1 MNRELQEA
9 LTAAGVGALIP
20 KIIDPMLLELQR
32 RYSPL
37 VRATPSQ
44 KWDSTVY
51 YFNSRSARATGGFVT
66 DGGARPVN
74 NSTYQQNQY
83 TIRNMQA
90 VGAITGYAQAVTR
103 QVIGDLRAR
112 EVMGTIQ
119 GLYWDIEN
127 AMIWGNE
134 GATQFGAYPQF
145 SGLDTLVSDFTSV
158 TKNAIDQA
166 GATLTLAML
175 DQLIDTVE
183 MNAATSIFDPSY
195 MLVMSSTA
203 NSKIAQLLQNQQRFL
218 DKTEVAAGLIVPTY
232 RGIPIIKSS
241 FLSARQVSMGTVT
254 SATATTGGVL
264 PASTTYRYKVSAVIA
279 RQGEIGVSAEVSQ
292 ATGAGTATNT
302 ITLSFTAPTGLD
314 GAAPILYKV
323 YRTAGGGATNSE
335 VLLGVVDAV
344 VGLGADGVTP
354 IATTS
359 IIDDGV
365 KLTPA
370 NGATVP
376 AVNPAAYVSGS
387 ASLLPPAVGQ
397 ENIFLLPRTSDFVV
411 RPYVR
416 ELQQVDIYPTTASPD
431 QIPYA
436 LVADTCLAVRA
447 PRYLGRLARVAVG
460 L

>member
-1 MNRELQEA
+1 VNRELQEA
-9 LTAAGVGALIP
+9 LTAANVGALIP

-44 KWDSTVY
+44 RWDSTVY

-66 DGGARPVN
+66 DGGARPTN
-74 NSTYQQNQY
+74 QSTYQQNQF
-83 TIRNMQA
+83 TIRNLQA
-90 VGAITGYAQAVTR
+90 VGAVTGYSQAVTR

-112 EVMGTIQ
+112 EVQGTIQ
-119 GLYWDIEN
+119 GLYWDIET
-127 AMIWGNE
+127 AMLWGNE
-134 GATQFGAYPQF
+134 GATQYGAYPQF
-145 SGLDTLVSDFTSV
+145 SGLDTLISDFTTT
-158 TKNAIDQA
+158 TKNALDQA
-166 GATLTLAML
+166 GATLTLPML

-203 NSKIAQLLQNQQRFL
+203 NSKIAQLLTNQQRFVNEV
-218 DKTEVAAGLIVPTY
+218 EVATGLNVMTY

-264 PASTTYRYKVSAVIA
+264 PASSTYRYKVSAVIA
-279 RQGEIGVSAEVSQ
+279 RQGEVGVSAEVSQ

-302 ITLSFTAPTGLD
+302 ITLSFSSPTGMD

-323 YRTAGGGATNSE
+323 YRTAAGGSANSE
-335 VLLGVVDAV
+335 TLLGVVDAV
-344 VGLGADGVTP
+344 VGVGADGITP
-354 IATTS
+354 ILTTS
-359 IIDDGV
+359 IVDDGV
-365 KLTPA
+365 KLTPMNSSTA
-370 NGATVP
+370 P
-376 AVNPAAYVSGS
+376 AVNPAAYVSGNVN
-387 ASLLPPAVGQ
+387 LLPPAAGQ
-397 ENIFLLPRTSDFVV
+397 ENIFLLPRTADYTV

-416 ELQQVDIYPTTASPD
+416 ELQQVDIYPTTTGPD
-431 QIPYA
+431 ILPYA
-436 LVADTCLAVRA
+436 LVSDTCLAVRGSKF
-447 PRYLGRLARVAVG
+447 LGRLARVAVA